1 VYQPNS
7 PVLQEIA
14 SEFGSAVLTE
24 DKSEINRKELGKIV
38 FADSNAMKKLEQ
50 IVWPHAKNLIRSE
63 ITQLST
69 NTTSTP
75 SIIVLEAA
83 ILLDAQWD
91 DLCDAVWIIT
101 APYDIALQRL
111 IEKRSMKQEDAQK
124 RMDAQEGNRGL
135 GRGKNTATEEMEKEG
150 SRITAIVNNDGNERG
165 ELVEKLRLV
174 LKEEGF

>member
-1 VYQPNS
+1 MILYKFHENYADADKIAHQVYQPNS

-124 RMDAQEGNRGL
+124 KN
-135 GRGKNTATEEMEKEG
+135 GRT
-150 SRITAIVNNDGNERG
+150 RR
-165 ELVEKLRLV
+165 
-174 LKEEGF
+174 